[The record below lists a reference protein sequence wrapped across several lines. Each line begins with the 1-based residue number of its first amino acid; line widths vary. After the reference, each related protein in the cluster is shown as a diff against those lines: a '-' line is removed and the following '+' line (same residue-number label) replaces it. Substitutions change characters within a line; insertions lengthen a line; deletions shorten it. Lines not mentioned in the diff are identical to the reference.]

1 MVLKSADRVLE
12 TTTTTGVS
20 SFSLGG
26 ALTGYQTFNAGVG
39 NGNKCYYAAVHS
51 DLGSYAQWEV
61 GIGTLSG
68 GATLTRQAI
77 SSSNS
82 NNLVSFSTGTKYIFV
97 TTPAIRGA
105 VYDDDGK
112 LFIGPSGDSAT
123 FGAQEYLHVKGDVY
137 ASGVNLGSGLSLTAG
152 SAPIDTTG
160 RLYNVGGSLY
170 WAGEA
175 I

>member
-105 VYDDDGK
+105 VYDDDVKALYRSVRG
-112 LFIGPSGDSAT
+112 LCYIWCSRILTRQRGCLR
-123 FGAQEYLHVKGDVY
+123 FGRQSRKRPFSNCWFGTYRHHG
-137 ASGVNLGSGLSLTAG
+137 
-152 SAPIDTTG
+152 
-160 RLYNVGGSLY
+160 
-170 WAGEA
+170 
-175 I
+175 